1 MANDRSSGELPS
13 SVFRAAEVHY
23 EDLPVSEIAA
33 TGQGIPSPYLA
44 PAEKIA
50 EWDGLERTFGDFSR
64 RVREQVVSDPQGAV
78 RQLQEQ
84 VFRETA
90 YEPSHVGGDLDRK
103 NLRMYEWQRGELYIH
118 SAALILDPETTLEVT
133 YEPEGRLKRLLLEAE
148 DQSITYLGALPDG
161 VTQEQGNAVAVWRA
175 QHGKGPV
182 AENDT
187 EFLHDLS
194 DIYFD
199 SLREALA
206 TRRRFINEYS
216 IESHRIR
223 LSYDDQSYDVN
234 YRQTKFRRAHIH
246 ALPVIRESPLDARE
260 SIVAGTRGTGEFGAR
275 REARARAVVEQ
286 VMAGDRSAP
295 ASATLPKYALLWVR
309 DNRDNAA
316 FMDTKPEI
324 LKQAIETL
332 RATDP
337 DRKILLIGDDLFKRR
352 PELFAAFQQEG
363 VLDGVDS
370 ESLIRFWAADKNGGT
385 ALTHGEQ
392 ALFLHYL
399 NTDADVVQVGIES
412 GALESAICLGVPT
425 VYFQAQEHVADKG
438 TRWQLYWAKWSF
450 GESRVAEETDGSK
463 KFYAS
468 GRPVKLFDRSG
479 EVYPPPLMTVRRVE
493 FGPALPEPEDVEAE
507 PVTVYY
513 PGNISVGVDR
523 IGTLVESGE
532 LTGMSQAFDQ
542 GWSEEAWRTSEYYA
556 DQINRWAAVETTD
569 WELASRRYGAIT
581 HALNGLIHPT
591 DGEVRRT
598 YERAGYDL
606 SVQPGREP
614 GGAVA
619 PGVISAAYGT
629 GPEDRGRAV
638 TEALTDVLGD
648 EGFKARCV
656 HDLRLVRLSAEEQG
670 KLASSIKEVTAAN
683 DVLRRIGNIAP
694 DGSPTTSKHVAEAL
708 SVILP
713 AQRNRSQGQG
723 QGPVG
728 IDSEGADAVRHA
740 VLGRRRGPAA
750 AEAGPRGSTGGDA
763 AGPKAPRTADA
774 TLPHPSARPG
784 HGPGTGPSGRSGSE
798 GRE

>member
-1 MANDRSSGELPS
+1 MANDRSPGELPS
-13 SVFRAAEVHY
+13 SIFRAAEVHY

-33 TGQGIPSPYLA
+33 TGRGIPSPYTA

-50 EWDGLERTFGDFSR
+50 EWDGLERNFAEFTR
-64 RVREQVVSDPQGAV
+64 RIREQVVVDPQGAIH
-78 RQLQEQ
+78 RLQEQ
-84 VFRETA
+84 EFRGTA
-90 YEPSHVGGDLDRK
+90 YEPSYVGGNLDRK

-148 DQSITYLGALPDG
+148 DQSITYLGVLPEG
-161 VTQEQGNAVAVWRA
+161 VTREQGNAVAVWRA
-175 QHGKGPV
+175 QRGRTSV
-182 AENDT
+182 AESEG

-194 DIYFD
+194 DIYVD
-199 SLREALA
+199 PLREALA

-216 IESHRIR
+216 IEPHRIR
-223 LSYDDQSYDVN
+223 LSYDDQPYDVH
-234 YRQTKFRRAHIH
+234 YRRTKFRRSHIH
-246 ALPVIRESPLDARE
+246 ALPVIRESPLDARAA
-260 SIVAGTRGTGEFGAR
+260 IVAGTRGTGEFGAR
-275 REARARAVVEQ
+275 REARARAVVRQ
-286 VMAGDRSAP
+286 VMLGDSATP
-295 ASATLPKYALLWVR
+295 ASGDLPKYALLWVR

-324 LKQAIETL
+324 LKQTIETL

-337 DRKILLIGDDLFKRR
+337 DRRILLIGDDLFKGR
-352 PELFAAFQQEG
+352 PELRAAFEREG

-370 ESLIRFWAADKNGGT
+370 ESLIRFWAAEKNGGT

-450 GESRVAEETDGSK
+450 GESRVAEEPDGSK
-463 KFYAS
+463 RFYAS
-468 GRPVKLFDRSG
+468 GRPVKQFDRTG
-479 EVYPPPLMTVRRVE
+479 EVHPPALMTVRRVE

-513 PGNISVGVDR
+513 PGYISVGVDR
-523 IGTLVESGE
+523 IDRLVESGE
-532 LTGMSQAFDQ
+532 LTGMAQAFAPSWGED
-542 GWSEEAWRTSEYYA
+542 AWRASEYYA
-556 DQINRWAAVETTD
+556 DQVNRWAAVDTTD

-581 HALNGLIHPT
+581 HALSGLVHPE
-591 DGEVRRT
+591 DAAVRGA
-598 YERAGYDL
+598 YENAGYHL
-606 SVQPGREP
+606 AAQPGREP
-614 GGAVA
+614 AGALDPAVL
-619 PGVISAAYGT
+619 SAAYEAA
-629 GPEDRGRAV
+629 PEDRGRAV
-638 TEALTDVLGD
+638 TEALRSVLTDQ
-648 EGFKARCV
+648 GFKARCV
-656 HDLRLVRLSAEEQG
+656 HDLRLVSLTADEQG
-670 KLASSIKEVTAAN
+670 KLASSLKEVTAAN

-694 DGSPTTSKHVAEAL
+694 DGSPTTSRHVAEAL

-713 AQRNRSQGQG
+713 AQRPHARAKAAGQ
-723 QGPVG
+723 
-728 IDSEGADAVRHA
+728 IDAEGADAVRHA
-740 VLGRRRGPAA
+740 VLGRGAAA
-750 AEAGPRGSTGGDA
+750 AEAGPGGSAGG
-763 AGPKAPRTADA
+763 AGPKASRTSEA

-784 HGPGTGPSGRSGSE
+784 AGPSGLGGAE